1 MAKTD
6 IGPRISVEGESE
18 YRKQM
23 QRIVQQ
29 QKEYAAELSSTTAA
43 LGQNSTAQERAS
55 AVGNVLKK
63 QIQNQKDAIS
73 AQNLMLQ
80 KVVAEYGEASVQASK
95 FRTSIYN
102 TNTELLSLKSR
113 LSDAEN
119 GLGEFAD
126 KTKDAEDAVESLDK
140 TDAGASAFDGVEKSV
155 AKGELIASAFK
166 TVTKAA
172 LNAAMDVAKTG
183 IAYNAQIEQYQVAFT
198 NMLGSETAAVELL
211 DQIKEDAAKT
221 PFDTQGL
228 VKANQYLIST
238 GVSAESAR
246 KTILAL
252 GDAVSATGGG
262 NDELSRM
269 AQNLQQIKN
278 AGKATAADI
287 KQFAYAGIDVYGL
300 LADYTGK
307 STEEV
312 QKMTVTY
319 DLLTAALE
327 SAAEEG
333 GRYYDAMSTQS
344 ETMNGRLSTLK
355 DNATQLAGLLAEDLT
370 TALGKI
376 VEKANEF
383 VLAAAEGYKTDGW
396 KGLIDTI
403 TDLYE
408 PIKSAKEWFEDF
420 GTSAISVLDKIGFR
434 MNKIAGSEWAKQ
446 FDSYSEYQIA
456 EDRKF
461 NAKTDY
467 WSDYYKQKDKE
478 SQKRAKELIDSVKDQ
493 EPVVIPGSSSGSTK
507 KTAADQ
513 QKLAKSIK
521 DTSTQILE
529 GTGNIIGSIQQ
540 VTETADNTYNV
551 YDGTTKKL
559 KGTTTETAQTITRT
573 WTEMVNGVQ
582 KNYKQVVKLI
592 NGVEKSSETT
602 SESVNQTLS
611 SSSTNTEKL
620 SGVDGVVGTLNR
632 TTQTTQEIQKVW
644 NESTGQMED
653 KVVSTGKVV
662 TDTFDRVKDGALE
675 AVTQIKTF
683 DEAGNL
689 LSTKEQTANVERS
702 NTSTST
708 KTQKIYGQEGVQ
720 GALERTTQTTKEL
733 QKVWNEE
740 LGQYED
746 KMVETGKTVTDSFI
760 RMNNGIAEAVTL
772 TTTYIGDQVV
782 DTQEQ
787 IEPLKEEIIGIQGTV
802 GSFSQFILDLDTK
815 LGGLEQAAS
824 NLTKSPLGSWF
835 SDLAK
840 GYRASDSFFDNI
852 DLPGLIVGGLVSAAT
867 GYLKGGVPG
876 AIAGAGL
883 SIVGNLLGTNLSG
896 LANESNNWGADIVTG
911 MANGM
916 KENAGKLATAAAGL
930 AAQISQYIHF
940 SRPDVGPLR
949 EYEKWM
955 PDMVKGMAQG
965 ITDNAYVLRDA
976 VRGLSGDLE
985 TQLTYDVGR
994 ASSALTTAYN
1004 TRRISM
1010 GGVSISIY
1018 PKEGQDAEE
1027 IAQYT
1032 IDKLQMMISSEA
1044 SANGEVPVF

>member
-1 MAKTD
+1 LAKTD

-23 QRIVQQ
+23 QNIIQQ
-29 QKEYAAELSSTTAA
+29 QKEYSSELN
-43 LGQNSTAQERAS
+43 LVTAQLGKNATAQQKAS
-55 AVGNVLKK
+55 SIASVLKK
-63 QIQNQKDAIS
+63 QIQNQESALS
-73 AQNLMLQ
+73 AQNTMLQ
-80 KVVAEYGEASVQASK
+80 KAVTKWGDASKEASG
-95 FRTSIYN
+95 FRTAINKTSA
-102 TNTELLSLKSR
+102 ELATLKSR

-119 GLGEFAD
+119 GLGEFSD
-126 KTKDAEDAVESLDK
+126 QTKTAGDDLAASVTAGTLAAKAYATIGSELLSAGKKVVE
-140 TDAGASAFDGVEKSV
+140 AGVS
-155 AKGELIASAFK
+155 
-166 TVTKAA
+166 
-172 LNAAMDVAKTG
+172 
-183 IAYNAQIEQYQVAFT
+183 YNAQLEQYQTALT
-198 NMLGSETAAVELL
+198 NMLGSASDAENALE
-211 DQIKEDAAKT
+211 QIKQDAART
-221 PFDTQGL
+221 PFDTAGL
-228 VKANQYLIST
+228 VKANELLIST
-238 GVSAESAR
+238 GVDADSSR
-246 KTILAL
+246 KVILAL

-262 NDELSRM
+262 NEELSRM

-287 KQFAYAGIDVYGL
+287 KQFAYAGIDVYGI

-307 STEEV
+307 STAEV

-319 DLLTAALE
+319 DVLTAALE
-327 SAAEEG
+327 KASDEG
-333 GRYYDAMSTQS
+333 GRYYNSMSTQS
-344 ETMNGRLSTLK
+344 ETLNGRMSTLT
-355 DNATQLAGLLAEDLT
+355 DNATQLAGLMTADLT
-370 TALGKI
+370 DGIKMVVGNLNDMT
-376 VEKANEF
+376 V
-383 VLAAAEGYKTDGW
+383 AATEAYKTDGW
-396 KGLIDTI
+396 VGL
-403 TDLYE
+403 
-408 PIKSAKEWFEDF
+408 AKEIASLNPLISGVISEMSALGD
-420 GTSAISVLDKIGFR
+420 GLSTIAQNAISVLDQWSYKL
-434 MNKIAGSEWAKQ
+434 NKALGKDAYAGY
-446 FDSYSEYQIA
+446 DSY
-456 EDRKF
+456 EDYRSQ
-461 NAKTDY
+461 TD
-467 WSDYYKQKDKE
+467 
-478 SQKRAKELIDSVKDQ
+478 SQKNKNRRRQEALAGKGISNQKQYDRLHPTVK
-493 EPVVIPGSSSGSTK
+493 PPTSSGSNTPTGSTTQKNK
-507 KTAADQ
+507 KAAADQ
-513 QKLAKSIK
+513 KKLAKSV
-521 DTSTQILE
+521 TETNTQLLE
-529 GTGNIIGSIQQ
+529 GTGNIVGAIKQ

-551 YDGTTKKL
+551 YDGTTKQL
-559 KGTTTETAQTITRT
+559 KGTTQETAQTVTRT
-573 WTEMVNGVQ
+573 WTEMVDGIQ
-582 KNYKQVVKLI
+582 KNYKQVVTLL
-592 NGVEKSSETT
+592 NGVEQSSKTT
-602 SESVNQTLS
+602 VENVNQTLS

-620 SGVDGVVGTLNR
+620 SGVEGVEGTLNR

-662 TDTFDRVKDGALE
+662 TETFNRVKDGALE

-782 DTQEQ
+782 DTQEH
-787 IEPLKEEIIGIQGTV
+787 IEPLKEEIIGVQGTV

-824 NLTKSPLGSWF
+824 NLSKSPLGSWF

-852 DLPGLIVGGLVSAAT
+852 DVPGLIVGGLVSAAT
-867 GYLKGGVPG
+867 GYMKGGIPG
-876 AIAGAGL
+876 AIASAGL
-883 SIVGNLLGTNLSG
+883 SIVGNLIGTNLSG
-896 LANESNNWGADIVTG
+896 LANESNNWGADLVTG

-916 KENAGKLATAAAGL
+916 KEAGGFLATAAKGL
-930 AAQISQYIHF
+930 AETVKSFLHF

-949 EYEKWM
+949 EYEQWM
-955 PDMVKGMAQG
+955 PDMVKGMAKG

-976 VRGLSGDLE
+976 VRGLSGQME

-1018 PKEGQDAEE
+1018 PQEGQDAEE

-1032 IDKLQMMISSEA
+1032 IDKLQMMINSEA
-1044 SANGEVPVF
+1044 SANGEIPVF

>member
-6 IGPRISVEGESE
+6 IGPKISVEGESE

-29 QKEYAAELSSTTAA
+29 QKEYSAELSSTTAA
-43 LGQNSTAQERAS
+43 LGRNSSAQEKSS
-55 AVGNVLKK
+55 AVGKILKK

-80 KVVAEYGEASVQASK
+80 KAVAEYGEASVEASK
-95 FRTSIYN
+95 FRTSIYK
-102 TNTELLSLKSR
+102 TNAELQTLKSR

-119 GLGEFAD
+119 GLGEFSD
-126 KTKDAEDAVESLDK
+126 QTKTSGNDLAASVTAGTLAAKAYETIGNALLSAGKKVVE
-140 TDAGASAFDGVEKSV
+140 AGVS
-155 AKGELIASAFK
+155 
-166 TVTKAA
+166 
-172 LNAAMDVAKTG
+172 
-183 IAYNAQIEQYQVAFT
+183 YNAQLEQYQTALT
-198 NMLGSETAAVELL
+198 NMLGSASAAENALE
-211 DQIKEDAAKT
+211 QIKQDAART
-221 PFDTQGL
+221 PFDTAGL
-228 VKANQYLIST
+228 VKANELLIST
-238 GVSAESAR
+238 GVDADSSR
-246 KTILAL
+246 KVILAL

-262 NDELSRM
+262 NEELSRM

-287 KQFAYAGIDVYGL
+287 KQFAYAGIDVYGI

-307 STEEV
+307 STAEV

-319 DLLTAALE
+319 DVLTAALE
-327 SAAEEG
+327 KASDEG
-333 GRYYDAMSTQS
+333 GRYYNSMSTQS
-344 ETMNGRLSTLK
+344 ETLNGQMSTLT
-355 DNATQLAGLLAEDLT
+355 DNATQLAGLLTEDLT
-370 TALGKI
+370 TALKKVVSGMNDI
-376 VEKANEF
+376 TV
-383 VLAAAEGYKTDGW
+383 AAAEAYKTDGW
-396 KGLIDTI
+396 SGLIGEI
-403 TDLYE
+403 TGLSDVADKA
-408 PIKSAKEWFEDF
+408 KSSIVGLKAVFDSLKSGEIGILHGDWDSVYWNAFNNSYQNKKAGKKDENYWKEYGDRLKKQY
-420 GTSAISVLDKIGFR
+420 GLDK
-434 MNKIAGSEWAKQ
+434 
-446 FDSYSEYQIA
+446 
-456 EDRKF
+456 
-461 NAKTDY
+461 T
-467 WSDYYKQKDKE
+467 
-478 SQKRAKELIDSVKDQ
+478 
-493 EPVVIPGSSSGSTK
+493 PVVAPSNTSSSSSPK
-507 KTAADQ
+507 KAAADQ
-513 QKLAKSIK
+513 KKLAKSV
-521 DTSTQILE
+521 TETNTQLLE
-529 GTGNIIGSIQQ
+529 GTGNIVGAIKQ

-551 YDGTTKKL
+551 YDGTTKQL
-559 KGTTTETAQTITRT
+559 KGTTQETAQTVTRT

-582 KNYKQVVKLI
+582 KNYKQVVTLLD
-592 NGVEKSSETT
+592 GVEQSSKTT
-602 SESVNQTLS
+602 VENVNQTLS
-611 SSSTNTEKL
+611 SSNTNTEKI
-620 SGVDGVVGTLNR
+620 SGVEGVEGTLNR

-662 TDTFDRVKDGALE
+662 TETFNRVKDGALE

-782 DTQEQ
+782 DTQEH

-852 DLPGLIVGGLVSAAT
+852 DVPGLIMGGLVSAAT
-867 GYLKGGVPG
+867 GYMKGGIPG
-876 AIAGAGL
+876 AIASAGL
-883 SIVGNLLGTNLSG
+883 SIVGNLIGTNLSG
-896 LANESNNWGADIVTG
+896 LANESNNWGADLVTG

-916 KENAGKLATAAAGL
+916 KEAGGFLATAAKGL
-930 AAQISQYIHF
+930 AETVKSFLHF

-949 EYEKWM
+949 EYEQWM
-955 PDMVKGMAQG
+955 PDMVKSMAKG

-976 VRGLSGDLE
+976 VRGLSGQME

-1018 PKEGQDAEE
+1018 PQEGQDAEE

-1032 IDKLQMMISSEA
+1032 IDKLQMMINSEA
-1044 SANGEVPVF
+1044 SANGEIPVF

>member
-6 IGPRISVEGESE
+6 IGPKISVEGESE

-23 QRIVQQ
+23 QNIIQQ
-29 QKEYAAELSSTTAA
+29 QKEYSSELN
-43 LGQNSTAQERAS
+43 LVTAQLGKNATAQQKAS
-55 AVGNVLKK
+55 SIASVLKK
-63 QIQNQKDAIS
+63 QIQNQESALS
-73 AQNLMLQ
+73 AQNTMLQ
-80 KVVAEYGEASVQASK
+80 KAVTKWGNASKEASG
-95 FRTSIYN
+95 FRTAINKTSA
-102 TNTELLSLKSR
+102 ELATLKSR

-119 GLGEFAD
+119 GLGEFSD
-126 KTKDAEDAVESLDK
+126 QTKTAGDDLAASVTAGTLAAKAYETIGSALLSAGKKVVE
-140 TDAGASAFDGVEKSV
+140 AGVS
-155 AKGELIASAFK
+155 
-166 TVTKAA
+166 
-172 LNAAMDVAKTG
+172 
-183 IAYNAQIEQYQVAFT
+183 YNAQLEQYQTALT
-198 NMLGSETAAVELL
+198 NMLGSASAAEDALE
-211 DQIKEDAAKT
+211 QIKQDAART
-221 PFDTQGL
+221 PFDTAGL
-228 VKANQYLIST
+228 VKANELLIST
-238 GVSAESAR
+238 GVDADSSR
-246 KTILAL
+246 KVILAL

-262 NDELSRM
+262 NEELSRM

-287 KQFAYAGIDVYGL
+287 KQFAYAGIDVYGI

-307 STEEV
+307 STAEV

-319 DLLTAALE
+319 DVLTAALE
-327 SAAEEG
+327 KASDEG
-333 GRYYDAMSTQS
+333 GRYYNSMSTQS
-344 ETMNGRLSTLK
+344 ETLNGQMSTLT
-355 DNATQLAGLLAEDLT
+355 DNATQLAGLMTADLT
-370 TALGKI
+370 DGIKMVVGNLNDMT
-376 VEKANEF
+376 V
-383 VLAAAEGYKTDGW
+383 AAAEAYKTDGW
-396 KGLIDTI
+396 VGL
-403 TDLYE
+403 
-408 PIKSAKEWFEDF
+408 AKEIASLNPLISGVISEMSALGD
-420 GTSAISVLDKIGFR
+420 GLSTIAKNAISVLDQWSYKL
-434 MNKIAGSEWAKQ
+434 NKALGKDAYAGY
-446 FDSYSEYQIA
+446 DSY
-456 EDRKF
+456 EDYRSQ
-461 NAKTDY
+461 TD
-467 WSDYYKQKDKE
+467 
-478 SQKRAKELIDSVKDQ
+478 SQKNKNRRRQ
-493 EPVVIPGSSSGSTK
+493 EALAGKGISNQKQYDRLHPTVTTPTSSGSDTPTGSTTQKNK
-507 KTAADQ
+507 KAAADQ
-513 QKLAKSIK
+513 KKLAKSV
-521 DTSTQILE
+521 TETNTQLLE
-529 GTGNIIGSIQQ
+529 GTGNIVGAIKQ

-551 YDGTTKKL
+551 YDGTTKQL
-559 KGTTTETAQTITRT
+559 KGTTQETAQTVTRT
-573 WTEMVNGVQ
+573 WTEMVDGIQ

-620 SGVDGVVGTLNR
+620 SGVEGVEGTLNR

-662 TDTFDRVKDGALE
+662 TDTFNRVKDGALE

-772 TTTYIGDQVV
+772 TTKYIGDQVV
-782 DTQEQ
+782 DTQEH

-824 NLTKSPLGSWF
+824 NLSKSPLGSWF

-852 DLPGLIVGGLVSAAT
+852 DVPGLIVGGLVSAAT
-867 GYLKGGVPG
+867 GYMKGGIPG
-876 AIAGAGL
+876 AIASAGL
-883 SIVGNLLGTNLSG
+883 SIVGNLIGTNLSG
-896 LANESNNWGADIVTG
+896 LANESNNWGADLVTG

-916 KENAGKLATAAAGL
+916 KEAGGFLATAAKGL
-930 AAQISQYIHF
+930 AETVKSFLHF

-949 EYEKWM
+949 EYEQWM
-955 PDMVKGMAQG
+955 PDMVKGMAKG

-976 VRGLSGDLE
+976 VRGLSGQME

-1032 IDKLQMMISSEA
+1032 IDKLQMMINSEA
-1044 SANGEVPVF
+1044 SANGEIPVF

>member
-6 IGPRISVEGESE
+6 IGPKISVEGESE

-23 QRIVQQ
+23 QNIIQQ
-29 QKEYAAELSSTTAA
+29 QKEYSSELN
-43 LGQNSTAQERAS
+43 LVTAQLGKNATAQQKAS
-55 AVGNVLKK
+55 SIASVLKK
-63 QIQNQKDAIS
+63 QIQNQESALS
-73 AQNLMLQ
+73 AQNTMLQ
-80 KVVAEYGEASVQASK
+80 KAVTKWGDASKEASG
-95 FRTSIYN
+95 FRTAINKTSA
-102 TNTELLSLKSR
+102 ELATLKSR

-119 GLGEFAD
+119 GLGEFSD
-126 KTKDAEDAVESLDK
+126 QTKTAGDDLAASVTAGTLAAKAYETIGSALLSAGKKAVE
-140 TDAGASAFDGVEKSV
+140 AGVS
-155 AKGELIASAFK
+155 
-166 TVTKAA
+166 
-172 LNAAMDVAKTG
+172 
-183 IAYNAQIEQYQVAFT
+183 YNAQLEQYQTALT
-198 NMLGSETAAVELL
+198 NMLGSASAAENALE
-211 DQIKEDAAKT
+211 QIKQDAART
-221 PFDTQGL
+221 PFDTAGL
-228 VKANQYLIST
+228 VKANELLIST
-238 GVSAESAR
+238 GVDADSSR
-246 KTILAL
+246 KVILAL

-262 NDELSRM
+262 NEELSRM

-287 KQFAYAGIDVYGL
+287 KQFAYAGIDVYGI

-307 STEEV
+307 STAEV

-319 DLLTAALE
+319 DVLTAALE
-327 SAAEEG
+327 KASDEG
-333 GRYYDAMSTQS
+333 GRYYNSMSTQS
-344 ETMNGRLSTLK
+344 ETLNGQMSTLT
-355 DNATQLAGLLAEDLT
+355 DNATQLAGLMTADLT
-370 TALGKI
+370 DGIKMVVGNLNDMT
-376 VEKANEF
+376 V
-383 VLAAAEGYKTDGW
+383 AAAEAYKTDGW
-396 KGLIDTI
+396 VGL
-403 TDLYE
+403 
-408 PIKSAKEWFEDF
+408 AKEIASLNPLISGVISEMSALGD
-420 GTSAISVLDKIGFR
+420 GLSTIANNAISVLDQWSYKL
-434 MNKIAGSEWAKQ
+434 NKALGKDAYAGY
-446 FDSYSEYQIA
+446 DSY
-456 EDRKF
+456 EDYRSQ
-461 NAKTDY
+461 TD
-467 WSDYYKQKDKE
+467 
-478 SQKRAKELIDSVKDQ
+478 SQKNKNRRRQ
-493 EPVVIPGSSSGSTK
+493 EALAGKGISNQKQYDRLHPTVTTPTGDDGSGGSSSSK
-507 KTAADQ
+507 KAAKDQ
-513 QKLAKSIK
+513 KKLAKSIK

-529 GTGNIIGSIQQ
+529 GTGNIVGSIQQ

-551 YDGTTKKL
+551 YDKTTGKL
-559 KGTTTETAQTITRT
+559 KGTTQETAQTVTRT

-620 SGVDGVVGTLNR
+620 SGVEGVEGTLNR

-662 TDTFDRVKDGALE
+662 TDTFNRVKDGALE

-772 TTTYIGDQVV
+772 TTKYIGDQVV
-782 DTQEQ
+782 DTQEH
-787 IEPLKEEIIGIQGTV
+787 IEPLKEEIIGVQGTV

-852 DLPGLIVGGLVSAAT
+852 DVPGLIVGGLVSAAT
-867 GYLKGGVPG
+867 GYMKGGIPG
-876 AIAGAGL
+876 AIASAGL
-883 SIVGNLLGTNLSG
+883 SIVGNLIGTNLSG
-896 LANESNNWGADIVTG
+896 LANESNNWGADLVTG

-916 KENAGKLATAAAGL
+916 KEAGGFLATAAKGL
-930 AAQISQYIHF
+930 AETVKSFLHF

-949 EYEKWM
+949 EYEQWM
-955 PDMVKGMAQG
+955 PDMVKGMAKG

-976 VRGLSGDLE
+976 VRGLSGQME

-994 ASSALTTAYN
+994 ASSSLTTAYN

-1018 PKEGQDAEE
+1018 PQEGQDAEE

-1032 IDKLQMMISSEA
+1032 IDKLQMMINSEA